1 MMADN
6 TQPFDDL
13 TVRLVEQHIIRET
26 DPRFA
31 ILDANAFASKNLYNL
46 ANYTVRQEFIHTG
59 KYLNN
64 GAVYHRVKQSEAYCA
79 LPRKVSNQVL
89 LQVHRAWV
97 SFFEAI
103 KLWRKQPELFLSRPR
118 IPGYKHKTKG
128 RNLVVYE
135 TGAIGQRKLRQGIV
149 APSQL
154 GLEFATDKSNVKQV
168 RVVSRKGHYVVEI
181 VYEQPVKSNPALDY
195 RLIAGTD
202 LGVSNLAT
210 TASNKVGF
218 VPFIVNGRPLKALNQ
233 FYNKLKAGMQSL
245 LAEGRHSSR
254 RIIELSNKRNRRV
267 KDYLH
272 KASRYIVD
280 RLVAEGIGTLVIGY
294 NQGWKQAVEI
304 GRANNQ
310 TFVNIPHA
318 QFVQMLSY
326 KARLAGIHVILQEE
340 SYTSKCSFLDLEPV
354 AKQVKYAGRRITRGL
369 FRSAGGRLINADLNG
384 AYNIIRKAIPNAFDA
399 DEIAGVAVHPVRV
412 NLTIGPAKRKPA
424 LS

>member
-1 MMADN
+1 
-6 TQPFDDL
+6 
-13 TVRLVEQHIIRET
+13 
-26 DPRFA
+26 
-31 ILDANAFASKNLYNL
+31 
-46 ANYTVRQEFIHTG
+46 
-59 KYLNN
+59 
-64 GAVYHRVKQSEAYCA
+64 
-79 LPRKVSNQVL
+79 
-89 LQVHRAWV
+89 
-97 SFFEAI
+97 
-103 KLWRKQPELFLSRPR
+103 
-118 IPGYKHKTKG
+118 
-128 RNLVVYE
+128 
-135 TGAIGQRKLRQGIV
+135 V